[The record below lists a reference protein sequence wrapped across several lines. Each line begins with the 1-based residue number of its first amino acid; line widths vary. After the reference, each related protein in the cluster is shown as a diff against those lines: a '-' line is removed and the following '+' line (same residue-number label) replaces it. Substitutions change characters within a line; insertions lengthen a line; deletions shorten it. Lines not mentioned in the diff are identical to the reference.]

1 MLNQVPDLPLTPKSA
16 PSVICVCTHARAHS
30 AAQSCQLSAT
40 PRTVAC
46 QAPLSKE
53 FSVQEYWSG
62 LPFPT
67 PGIFPIQ
74 ELKPVSPVLAGRF
87 FTTEPPRT
95 KSDYMLDLS
104 FTLIFASW
112 CFCSLTGYCL
122 YIMAYHREPSL
133 LPEDWTKVPLF
144 RDILILSTHEWL

>member
-1 MLNQVPDLPLTPKSA
+1 M
-16 PSVICVCTHARAHS
+16 CVCSIMSNSFVTPWTVAHQAS
-30 AAQSCQLSAT
+30 LSMGFPRQEHWSGCHFLLQEVKWSEIAQSC
-40 PRTVAC
+40 P
-46 QAPLSKE
+46 PLCSPMDC
-53 FSVQEYWSG
+53 S
-62 LPFPT
+62 LPGWDLPS
-67 PGIFPIQ
+67 PGI
-74 ELKPVSPVLAGRF
+74 KPKSPALAGRSF
-87 FTTEPPRT
+87 NTEPPRT

>member
-16 PSVICVCTHARAHS
+16 PSVICVCTCARAHS
-30 AAQSCQLSAT
+30 ATQSCRLSAT
-40 PRTVAC
+40 PWTVSC
-46 QAPLSKE
+46 QAPLSME
-53 FSVQEYWSG
+53 FSVQDYRSG
-62 LPFPT
+62 LPCSR
-67 PGIFPIQ
+67 IFPIQ

-104 FTLIFASW
+104 FTLIFASC

-122 YIMAYHREPSL
+122 YIMVCHREPSL
-133 LPEDWTKVPLF
+133 LPED
-144 RDILILSTHEWL
+144 